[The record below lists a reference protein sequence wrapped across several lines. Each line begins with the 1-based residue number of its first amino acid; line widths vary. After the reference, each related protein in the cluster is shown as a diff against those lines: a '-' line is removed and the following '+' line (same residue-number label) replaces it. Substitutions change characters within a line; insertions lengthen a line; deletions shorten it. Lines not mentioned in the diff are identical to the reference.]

1 MASEIIKQKINSKEE
16 EEAAKVEIW
25 KYVHGFTPMA
35 VVKCAIELRI
45 PDILENHKTPMTLAK
60 LASEIGCP
68 QPSLHRI
75 MRFLI
80 HQKVFQET
88 PAGYAQ
94 TAVSRLLTSHAKNSM
109 ADLVLL
115 GTNPVILAPWH
126 KLSGWVLG
134 NKDLPFDAAH
144 GTDLWGFGAANPELS
159 KLFNDGMACDA
170 RVGVAAIVE
179 GCPEVFEG
187 LTTVVDVG
195 GGNGTAIRGVVEAFP
210 WIKGINFDLP
220 HVVSAAPAST
230 GVEHVGGSMFDL
242 VPKADAAYL
251 MKVLH
256 DWADE
261 ECIEILKKC
270 KEAIPQDTGKVIVV
284 DIIIGGEEDDDLKGV
299 GLLCDM
305 AMMILTRLMFTT

>member
-1 MASEIIKQKINSKEE
+1 
-16 EEAAKVEIW
+16 
-25 KYVHGFTPMA
+25 
-35 VVKCAIELRI
+35 
-45 PDILENHKTPMTLAK
+45 
-60 LASEIGCP
+60 
-68 QPSLHRI
+68 
-75 MRFLI
+75 
-80 HQKVFQET
+80 
-88 PAGYAQ
+88 
-94 TAVSRLLTSHAKNSM
+94 
-109 ADLVLL
+109 
-115 GTNPVILAPWH
+115 
-126 KLSGWVLG
+126 
-134 NKDLPFDAAH
+134 
-144 GTDLWGFGAANPELS
+144 
-159 KLFNDGMACDA
+159 MACDA

-195 GGNGTAIRGVVEAFP
+195 GSNGTAIRDVVEAFP

-230 GVEHVGGSMFDL
+230 GVEHVGGSMFDH
-242 VPKADAAYL
+242 VPKADAVYL

-305 AMMILTRLMFTT
+305 AMMILTSKGKERTLKEWSYIFHEAGFTRYIVKHIRAPQSVIEVYP